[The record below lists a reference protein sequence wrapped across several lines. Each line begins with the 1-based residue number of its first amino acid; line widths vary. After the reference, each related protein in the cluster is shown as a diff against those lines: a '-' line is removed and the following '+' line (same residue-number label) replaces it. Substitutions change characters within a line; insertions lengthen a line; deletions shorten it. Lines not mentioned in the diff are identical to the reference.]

1 MINDWTVPFKSVHFT
16 QSCRKV
22 IPRIEKPSQRRLFG
36 FIVLQIAF
44 PDVALIELRNV
55 SLHCI
60 IFSEMSRLLVTLR
73 TLCLASEVV
82 KKLEKVTETLLR
94 VKMDYPHLKIDI
106 EETKQTGSQCN
117 GQSQGHRHRSTR

>member
-1 MINDWTVPFKSVHFT
+1 M
-16 QSCRKV
+16 
-22 IPRIEKPSQRRLFG
+22 
-36 FIVLQIAF
+36 QIAF
-44 PDVALIELRNV
+44 PDVALIELRKV

-94 VKMDYPHLKIDI
+94 VKMDYPELKIDI